1 MKVRTIIAVA
11 LIVVGLLVCFGA
23 AGAMDAGAGWVEGAI
38 RGTVGIIFLTAGAI
52 LGKSIEF
59 EETDDISEWR
69 DAS

>member
-23 AGAMDAGAGWVEGAI
+23 AGAMDAGASWIEGAI
-38 RGTVGIIFLTAGAI
+38 RGAVGIIFLTTGAI
-52 LGKSIEF
+52 LGKNIEF